1 MITSAL
7 YLVLPG
13 AAIVAAMMLFFGA
26 STSRLG
32 PMVDVGR
39 AEGLACSLRSRNHGL
54 SLEPAPRHLLDVRQ
68 RVRAT
73 EGITKASRVFGRA
86 AKLTDLFALVR
97 RTWREIQRITLVSG
111 HRR

>member
-1 MITSAL
+1 MHFDS
-7 YLVLPG
+7 LPG
-13 AAIVAAMMLFFGA
+13 AAIVAAMMLFLWLIHLA
-26 STSRLG
+26 IRNAV
-32 PMVDVGR
+32 MVDVGW
-39 AEGLACSLRSRNHGL
+39 AAGLACSRRSRNHGL